1 MQVILW
7 NISQKKLY
15 LKKRNNLISYM
26 KHISWIT
33 LGVTSIVVIGFI
45 LYFILPHPAYPSS
58 ELSEEES
65 KWVDQRPKVEQSF
78 IDMYDS
84 LSTETVA
91 SFIQDWQK
99 WSANRLLD
107 ATDTLVNRLYQL
119 SLLRYTSN
127 SIKLDSAQYV
137 VRDYYLEI
145 YRSEE
150 SYTENKDL
158 DSYVFTDT
166 LFVVPPSID
175 DRGVL
180 YVTPEIDQLLEA
192 YLNWVEQRDLEKESV
207 LSKFIPVRPGSD
219 IPGYYSFR
227 TYPSIYRFRYFNN
240 CTIVEISPN
249 PYEGDIMVLPN
260 NDIEKASI
268 HHRWII

>member
-1 MQVILW
+1 
-7 NISQKKLY
+7 
-15 LKKRNNLISYM
+15 M
-26 KHISWIT
+26 KHISWIA
-33 LGVTSIVVIGFI
+33 LGVTSIVVIGLI
-45 LYFILPHPAYPSS
+45 LYFILPHPAYSSS

-65 KWVDQRPKVEQSF
+65 EWVDPRPKVEQSF
-78 IDMYDS
+78 IEMYDS
-84 LSTETVA
+84 LSTETIA

-99 WSANRLLD
+99 WSGNRLVD

-119 SLLRYTSN
+119 SLSRYTSS

-166 LFVVPPSID
+166 LIVVPPSTDGRRI
-175 DRGVL
+175 L
-180 YVTPEIDQLLEA
+180 YVTPEIDKLLEA
-192 YLNWVEQRDLEKESV
+192 YLNWVFEYSEEGYQEQRDLEKESD

-227 TYPSIYRFRYFNN
+227 TYPSINRFRFFKN
-240 CTIVEISPN
+240 CTLVEISPN